1 VELHDPVVTENGLVG
16 MVCEVDATTC
26 KVRTILSPD
35 IQVGVLN
42 SRTSDSG
49 IVTGSSKYSD
59 DNLSLMTKIPAQHTM
74 QEGDIIVTSGL
85 GGIFPQKIRIGEIK
99 EIKLDEYDSQPMAI
113 IKPYENIQEVSL
125 VAIITNYLGKGT
137 ISKSESSKE
146 SSKQESTASKQ

>member
-1 VELHDPVVTENGLVG
+1 MELHDPVVTENGLVG

-85 GGIFPQKIRIGEIK
+85 GGIFPQKF
-99 EIKLDEYDSQPMAI
+99 
-113 IKPYENIQEVSL
+113 VSEKSRKSSL
-125 VAIITNYLGKGT
+125 TNMIVNLW
-137 ISKSESSKE
+137 
-146 SSKQESTASKQ
+146 Q